1 MNIEKGD
8 LGAKLPSAS
17 CLHRAQ
23 RDYCSVLV
31 PAWMGGEGKRGL
43 VLSPLC
49 TSSNQDLKL
58 CEGAKK
64 SGICEL
70 LIFFAF
76 CFVSLFP
83 VSYYTYC
90 YGIYGYLKSYLDQ
103 VFLFALV
110 FQG

>member
-1 MNIEKGD
+1 MNIKKGD
-8 LGAKLPSAS
+8 PSAS
-17 CLHRAQ
+17 CLHRAK

-31 PAWMGGEGKRGL
+31 PAWMGGDGKRGL

-70 LIFFAF
+70 LIFLLFVLYLFAF
-76 CFVSLFP
+76 PFVLRENSFSTIL
-83 VSYYTYC
+83 
-90 YGIYGYLKSYLDQ
+90 I
-103 VFLFALV
+103 
-110 FQG
+110 